1 MHSNQV
7 IATLLQRLGQ
17 DPPPGG
23 IELRPMVLFNPRMLS
38 ATFVVPGLI
47 GVILQQETLILT
59 AQAIV
64 REREIGTLEQLAV
77 TPVRPWELMV
87 GKCIPYLAI
96 ALATVAITL
105 GIARVVF
112 GISVAGSVVQLFALS
127 LLFLIGSLATGLMIS
142 AIARSE
148 MEARQLADLF
158 LLPAILL
165 TGFIFPRESMPA
177 PAQAVGLLLPL
188 TYFLQVLR
196 GIILKGVGIEVLWP
210 QLVPLAV
217 YALIALA
224 ASAVLFKKRAA

>member
-1 MHSNQV
+1 
-7 IATLLQRLGQ
+7 
-17 DPPPGG
+17 
-23 IELRPMVLFNPRMLS
+23 
-38 ATFVVPGLI
+38 LI

-77 TPVRPWELMV
+77 TPIKAWELMV

-96 ALATVAITL
+96 ALITVGIML
-105 GIARVVF
+105 VIGRFIFGIAL
-112 GISVAGSVVQLFALS
+112 AGSVVQLFVLS
-127 LLFLIGSLATGLMIS
+127 LFFLVGSLATGLFVS

-158 LLPAILL
+158 LLPGILL
-165 TGFIFPRESMPA
+165 TGFLFPRESMPE
-177 PAQAVGLLLPL
+177 PAQFVGLFLAL

-196 GIILKGVGIEVLWP
+196 GIILKGVGIEILWP

-217 YALIALA
+217 YAAVALC
-224 ASAVLFKKRAA
+224 ASAYLSRGHPVCCCR

>member
-1 MHSNQV
+1 
-7 IATLLQRLGQ
+7 
-17 DPPPGG
+17 
-23 IELRPMVLFNPRMLS
+23 
-38 ATFVVPGLI
+38 LI

-77 TPVRPWELMV
+77 TPIKAWELMV

-96 ALATVAITL
+96 ALITVGIML
-105 GIARVVF
+105 VIGRFIFGIAL
-112 GISVAGSVVQLFALS
+112 AGSVVQLFVLS
-127 LLFLIGSLATGLMIS
+127 LFFLVGSLATGLFVS

-158 LLPAILL
+158 LLPGILL
-165 TGFIFPRESMPA
+165 TGFLFPRESMPE
-177 PAQAVGLLLPL
+177 PAQFVGLFLAL

-196 GIILKGVGIEVLWP
+196 GIILKGVGIEILWP

-217 YALIALA
+217 YATVALC
-224 ASAVLFKKRAA
+224 ASAYLSRGPPRSARGHPVCCCR